1 MMRQCNSSR
10 KPKNAAASTWQES
23 YAPLASWPNGTDNTA
38 RQAAGIAMAL
48 FVMLGL
54 LFMMAS
60 APPALSQ
67 GVQLVKVD
75 VSVVGKGFRASKLIG
90 ETVVNDKNEKIGKV
104 DDIIIDNN
112 NVMFAVLQV
121 GGFLGLGS
129 KLVAVPFN
137 SLKIEDSGKKVVL
150 PGASK
155 DELTKLADFKYL
167 G

>member
-1 MMRQCNSSR
+1 MTRQRKSSR
-10 KPKNAAASTWQES
+10 SSAVGTPSLWEAHYTPVPSLPQVGSGHQRETASILIT
-23 YAPLASWPNGTDNTA
+23 L
-38 RQAAGIAMAL
+38 L
-48 FVMLGL
+48 VMFGL
-54 LFMMAS
+54 MLVVVS
-60 APPALSQ
+60 SKPALSQ

-90 ETVVNDKNEKIGKV
+90 ANVVNDKNESVGKI

-129 KLVAVPFN
+129 RLVAVPYD
-137 SLKIEDSGKKVVL
+137 SLKVADDGKKVEL
-150 PGASK
+150 PGATK
-155 DELTKLADFKYL
+155 DELKKLAEFKYL